1 MTTLQAPAL
10 HSSLNWLNAD
20 PQTVAAQRGRVL
32 ALVFWNASSAYSQNL
47 VEEILRLKLRHPS
60 GLAILGI
67 HQPKFDA
74 EIDGATVH
82 KALNRLGVNFPVA
95 NDRGWVAWQHYGIVS
110 WPTVALVDTR
120 GMLREIFAGDD
131 QINAID
137 AAIGTLMDEAGLNI
151 LAAPNP
157 RLSGQEQ
164 PLPLLFPSGLVATD
178 THLYVCDTGH
188 HRILECT
195 HEGRVLRQFGSG
207 YPDLADG
214 PPDEAAFKL
223 PRGICLMRDYL
234 YVADTGN
241 HALRR
246 VHLIDGQVHTL
257 AGSGR
262 VGTPRETAKI
272 SRAAECPLNQPTA
285 VVGNND
291 RLFIAMTGSNQIWEF
306 DLGNIR
312 LKFIAGTGELGIADG
327 PGRNALF
334 AQPMGLAMVQQTL
347 YVADAATSAVRA
359 IQLQQGTVQTLVGQ
373 GLYEFGETDGQRREA
388 RLQYPQALALDAN
401 STVLWVADTY
411 NGSLRKLKLG
421 GGEMSTHP
429 LPQPLGQPAALSI
442 AKDALWIAD
451 ASAHEVLRH
460 DLASGQLSRV
470 PVGE

>member
-178 THLYVCDTGH
+178 THLYVSDTGH

-214 PPDEAAFKL
+214 PP
-223 PRGICLMRDYL
+223 
-234 YVADTGN
+234 T
-241 HALRR
+241 RR
-246 VHLIDGQVHTL
+246 R
-257 AGSGR
+257 SS
-262 VGTPRETAKI
+262 
-272 SRAAECPLNQPTA
+272 SRAA
-285 VVGNND
+285 
-291 RLFIAMTGSNQIWEF
+291 
-306 DLGNIR
+306 
-312 LKFIAGTGELGIADG
+312 
-327 PGRNALF
+327 
-334 AQPMGLAMVQQTL
+334 
-347 YVADAATSAVRA
+347 SA
-359 IQLQQGTVQTLVGQ
+359 
-373 GLYEFGETDGQRREA
+373 
-388 RLQYPQALALDAN
+388 
-401 STVLWVADTY
+401 
-411 NGSLRKLKLG
+411 
-421 GGEMSTHP
+421 
-429 LPQPLGQPAALSI
+429 
-442 AKDALWIAD
+442 
-451 ASAHEVLRH
+451 
-460 DLASGQLSRV
+460 
-470 PVGE
+470 